1 MVGSEP
7 RVFSNGAEAPASIN
21 CYYYHCCCCC
31 CGHTVLVP
39 TAAAADAA
47 AAVLAADSEA
57 EGGRYSLPSPPSTD

>member
-7 RVFSNGAEAPASIN
+7 RVFSNGAEALASIN

-31 CGHTVLVP
+31 CCGHT
-39 TAAAADAA
+39 AAAA
-47 AAVLAADSEA
+47 AAVLAADGEA